1 MTLTPE
7 MPSTLPTRNLSLD
20 VLRGLTLAL
29 MIVVNTP
36 GSWGAAYAPL
46 LHAPWHGYTL
56 TDLVFPSFL
65 FVVGGALALSMKKL
79 GSLEAPRFLST
90 VFKRGALIFLCG
102 FLLYWFPFFTPD
114 WQFVPFEDVRIMG
127 VLQRIGLCYVA
138 AALVVRDGGVRGV
151 VVASV
156 VAPLGYWWILWQFGD
171 YTLAGNAVRTLDL
184 AVLGESHMYTG
195 DGIPFDPEGILSTL
209 PSVVNVLG
217 GYLAVT
223 YLQRKGLNV
232 QTVLA
237 LLAAGAACVLLAH
250 GWDLALPINKKLWT
264 SSYVVCSVGYN
275 LMMLGALVW
284 LIDLKGLRTGTSFFI
299 VFGKNTLFIYL
310 LSTIGVVVLVRLRAG
325 GMSLYRWLFQEALL
339 PWTAPYL
346 ASFLFAL
353 GYTLACW
360 VVAFAMDRR
369 GIYVT
374 L

>member
-1 MTLTPE
+1 MPPTTP
-7 MPSTLPTRNLSLD
+7 PRNRALD

-36 GSWGAAYAPL
+36 GTWDAAYAPL

-65 FVVGGALALSMKKL
+65 FVVGGAMALSMKKL
-79 GSLEAPRFLST
+79 GSLKNPRFLAT
-90 VFKRGALIFLCG
+90 VFRRGALIFLCG

-114 WQFVPFEDVRIMG
+114 WQFILFEDVRIMG

-138 AALVVRDGGVRGV
+138 AALVVHYGGVRGAIVAGV
-151 VVASV
+151 VVL
-156 VAPLGYWWILWQFGD
+156 LGYWWILWQFGD

-184 AVLGESHMYTG
+184 ALLGESHMYSG

-223 YLQRKGLNV
+223 FMQHKGLNF
-232 QTVLA
+232 QTVFA
-237 LLAAGAACVLLAH
+237 LLAAGLTCILLAH

-275 LMMLGALVW
+275 LIALGGLLWA
-284 LIDLKGLRTGTSFFI
+284 IDLKGLRTGTSFFV
-299 VFGKNTLFIYL
+299 VFGKNTLFIYM
-310 LSTIGVVVLVRLRAG
+310 LSTIGVVFLVRLQAG
-325 GMSLYRWLFQEALL
+325 GISLYQWLYREAVL
-339 PWTAPYL
+339 PWTAPCL

-353 GYTLACW
+353 GFMLSCW
-360 VVAFAMDRR
+360 AVAYAMDRR